1 MANTTDI
8 EFGNIDN
15 EKAVAVEIKH
25 DDKMRE
31 DSVACIQVLH
41 LLFLLMP
48 NINAHYILINAH
60 LISPP
65 LGCFVVHYSN
75 W

>member
-48 NINAHYILINAH
+48 KSQH
-60 LISPP
+60 
-65 LGCFVVHYSN
+65 
-75 W
+75 